1 MNSTTY
7 GVDEYGKDNGIICSG
22 YVGEIKMFGF
32 AGVPAHCLA
41 CDGSLLSI
49 EAYPEL
55 YGKLGTQHGGD
66 GVTTFAL
73 PTAEDVI
80 YAAGNGRTVGAAV
93 ADGLPNITG
102 ETGVRPAKESSKSG
116 TDDLYTT
123 VEKATNEGAFLGSGA
138 PSGANIWKFALGIG
152 DSSSDGQ
159 FLFPSSPIKFDASK
173 SNSIYGASTHVQ
185 PKGTAFNFCIVYE

>member
-7 GVDEYGKDNGIICSG
+7 GWDEYGNEAEDIRSG

-32 AGVPAHCLA
+32 SGVPAHCLA

-49 EAYPEL
+49 AAYPEL
-55 YGKLGTQHGGD
+55 YAKLGTQHGGD

-80 YAAGNGRTVGAAV
+80 YAAGNGRAVGAAV
-93 ADGLPNITG
+93 ADGLPNIIG
-102 ETGVRPAKESSKSG
+102 QLGWFRDGLFSLVSGAFSGIPASTQYRVLKG
-116 TDDLYTT
+116 TDQAS
-123 VEKATNEGAFLGSGA
+123 V
-138 PSGANIWKFALGIG
+138 ANY
-152 DSSSDGQ
+152 SSAEFSA
-159 FLFPSSPIKFDASK
+159 ASY
-173 SNSIYGASTHVQ
+173 NPIYGASTHVQ

>member
-1 MNSTTY
+1 MNSTFY
-7 GVDEYGKDNGIICSG
+7 AVDEYGNKVEDVRSG

-32 AGVPAHCLA
+32 SGVPAHCLA

-49 EAYPEL
+49 AAYPEL
-55 YGKLGTQHGGD
+55 YAKLGTLYGGD

-80 YAAGNGRTVGAAV
+80 YAAGNGRAVGAAV

-102 ETGVRPAKESSKSG
+102 TCI
-116 TDDLYTT
+116 LYQKNIT
-123 VEKATNEGAFLGSGA
+123 GAFQSGA
-138 PSGANIWKFALGIG
+138 VESKVRADESPNAGYTFAHA
-152 DSSSDGQ
+152 DFNASRSS
-159 FLFPSSPIKFDASK
+159 
-173 SNSIYGASTHVQ
+173 SIYGASEHVQ

>member
-1 MNSTTY
+1 M
-7 GVDEYGKDNGIICSG
+7 DEYGNDAGLVSSG

-49 EAYPEL
+49 AAYPEL
-55 YGKLGTQHGGD
+55 YAKLGTMYGGD

-80 YAAGNGRTVGAAV
+80 YAAGNGRAVGAAV

-102 ETGVRPAKESSKSG
+102 ELEVAQIQQSNGQFSHGVLWG
-116 TDDLYTT
+116 D
-123 VEKATNEGAFLGSGA
+123 SGA
-138 PSGANIWKFALGIG
+138 LNISTTTLTSGPSGIVISNGVGQQSRFILAL
-152 DSSSDGQ
+152 
-159 FLFPSSPIKFDASK
+159 DASR
-173 SNSIYGASTHVQ
+173 SSAIYGASSHVQ
-185 PKGTAFNFCIVYE
+185 PKGTAFNVCIVYE

>member
-123 VEKATNEGAFLGSGA
+123 VEKATNEGAFLGSGKYISTFSPPCNIIFSLVRL
-138 PSGANIWKFALGIG
+138 PSTLTSFCLSDREKF
-152 DSSSDGQ
+152 
-159 FLFPSSPIKFDASK
+159 
-173 SNSIYGASTHVQ
+173 
-185 PKGTAFNFCIVYE
+185 E